1 MSHTF
6 VATLGKISGNR
17 VVRDVCPMLR
27 LCISRFSMRKYL
39 VFFMQFRIE
48 VPGICERIKH
58 VARTCK
64 GVCSSA
70 KVIVVIVVTDG
81 GVTAACE
88 QETGV
93 KTKMKNRSEW
103 VEMIYRF

>member
-1 MSHTF
+1 
-6 VATLGKISGNR
+6 
-17 VVRDVCPMLR
+17 
-27 LCISRFSMRKYL
+27 MRKYL

-48 VPGICERIKH
+48 VLGICERIKH

-70 KVIVVIVVTDG
+70 KLIAVIVVIDG

-88 QETGV
+88 LEKGV
-93 KTKMKNRSEW
+93 KRKMKNGSEW
-103 VEMIYRF
+103 VELIYRFSSILLSDKSPLVLK